1 MRTLEL
7 DQSATVGDTVYLD
20 GCGWT
25 VSDTVYLDGWNDCGR
40 LESIE
45 PELLD
50 SLAPYAFRL
59 RSNLR
64 GSPAAYHRGAVY
76 AGAARLETTGRAI
89 VKKNGARWLR
99 CRLELWDTETTKTL
113 RGLVRLD

>member
-1 MRTLEL
+1 MRTIEL

-20 GCGWT
+20 GRSWT
-25 VSDTVYLDGWNDCGR
+25 ISDTVYLDGWKDCGR
-40 LESIE
+40 LEPME

-59 RSNLR
+59 RSNLA

-76 AGAARLETTGRAI
+76 AGAARLETTGRRL
-89 VKKNGARWLR
+89 VRRNGAVWLR
-99 CRLELWDTETTKTL
+99 CAVEIWDMETTRTL

>member
-1 MRTLEL
+1 MRTIEL

-25 VSDTVYLDGWNDCGR
+25 VSQVVW
-40 LESIE
+40 LEQWQEPTTLEPVE
-45 PELLD
+45 PELRDTFCPRDWWLY
-50 SLAPYAFRL
+50 SNREAPRT
-59 RSNLR
+59 
-64 GSPAAYHRGAVY
+64 VY
-76 AGAARLETTGRAI
+76 PSGRPRYGAARLETTGRAI

-99 CRLELWDTETTKTL
+99 CRLELWDMETTKTL